1 MNMTA
6 ARSRGLSRRGFV
18 TLGAGS
24 VAVFGIPFGS
34 RLLGRRLLAAPA
46 PRLAARPGKPG
57 STIEAGLHA
66 LNIGGAGQRDAL
78 IYVPTSYDPQ
88 APAPLLLGL
97 HGATQAGQLMTTRLR
112 EMSDALGAPVL
123 APDSRGMSWDAIRGE
138 FGIDIAFIDRALG
151 WTFERCRINPRS
163 VWLAGFSDGASYGL
177 SLGLANGDLFSR
189 VLAFSP
195 GLLAAV
201 ERRGVPRIFLSHGTE
216 DPILP
221 IDRCSRV
228 IVPQL
233 RADGYDVRF
242 DEFDGGHRMP
252 PEILEAATKWLES

>member
-6 ARSRGLSRRGFV
+6 TLLHGLSRRRFV
-18 TLGAGS
+18 ALGAGS
-24 VAVFGIPFGS
+24 VALFGIP
-34 RLLGRRLLAAPA
+34 LGRRMLAAPD
-46 PRLAARPGKPG
+46 PRLSARPGTPG
-57 STIEAGLHA
+57 STIESGLHA
-66 LNIGGAGQRDAL
+66 LNIGGGQRDAL
-78 IYVPTSYDPQ
+78 IYVPKSYDPLT
-88 APAPLLLGL
+88 PAPLLVGL
-97 HGATQAGQLMTTRLR
+97 HGATQAGQLMTTRLQ
-112 EMSDALGAPVL
+112 SVADALGAPLL

-138 FGIDIAFIDRALG
+138 FGIDVAFLDRALG
-151 WTFERCRINPRS
+151 WTFDRCRINPRR
-163 VWLAGFSDGASYGL
+163 VWIAGFSDGASYGL

-195 GLLAAV
+195 GFV
-201 ERRGVPRIFLSHGTE
+201 IPTERRGKPKFFFSHGRQ

-221 IDRCSRV
+221 IDRCSRI

-252 PEILEAATKWLES
+252 PEILDAATQWLRA